1 MSVPAAPRAVVR
13 SWLSEP
19 LPRDVRGPLDLLAR
33 TPGVARIAV
42 MPDVHWSEGVCVGVV
57 VGARDRLFPDA
68 VGRDIGCGVAAE
80 AYDVPADRLRDASV
94 ARLLLDDLARLVPVH
109 RHGGDGLLH
118 RLPDALDAEGLS
130 DPHLRRLAERD
141 GRVQFATIGRG
152 NHFLELQAD
161 DEDRLWAMV
170 HSGSRAMGHAIHAHH
185 LRAARR
191 ARVGLAGIDAASEA
205 GDAYRRDV
213 AWAVAYAEESRRA
226 MLRALSESL
235 DRRLGGAP
243 LAGSRISCGHNHV
256 RRETHFGEDLW
267 VHRKGAV
274 SAAEGEAGIVPGSMG
289 TVSFHTAGRG
299 CHEAMAS
306 CAHGAGRALPRSEA
320 RRRITPRDLH
330 REMGSVAWDA
340 RRERDLVEEAPSAY
354 KDVGAVM
361 RAQSD
366 LVRVVRRLRPLLS
379 FKGV

>member
-1 MSVPAAPRAVVR
+1 MSAPAAPRAVVR

-33 TPGVARIAV
+33 TPGIARIAV

-80 AYDVPADRLRDASV
+80 AYDLPADRLRDASV

-130 DPHLRRLAERD
+130 DAHLRRLADRD

-161 DEDRLWAMV
+161 DGDRLWAMV

-185 LRAARR
+185 LRSARR
-191 ARVGLAGIDAASEA
+191 ASQATAPI
-205 GDAYRRDV
+205 
-213 AWAVAYAEESRRA
+213 SRRRSRGV
-226 MLRALSESL
+226 MRRRAS
-235 DRRLGGAP
+235 DRGSARPAP
-243 LAGSRISCGHNHV
+243 CAQDVIASGQPRPAVWN
-256 RRETHFGEDLW
+256 ETVPIEPGTIP
-267 VHRKGAV
+267 ASP
-274 SAAEGEAGIVPGSMG
+274 SAAETAPFRWTQRSSPKC
-289 TVSFHTAGRG
+289 VSSRT
-299 CHEAMAS
+299 
-306 CAHGAGRALPRSEA
+306 
-320 RRRITPRDLH
+320 
-330 REMGSVAWDA
+330 
-340 RRERDLVEEAPSAY
+340 
-354 KDVGAVM
+354 
-361 RAQSD
+361 
-366 LVRVVRRLRPLLS
+366 
-379 FKGV
+379 